1 MENIRT
7 KLFVGPSGKTYEI
20 REQNGEDEEILSNEA
35 DAKNLMN
42 ITKFIADIVVSTTF
56 TESGKLTIEDALNLP
71 LLDRMAILFQ
81 SRIFSLGDTVNFE
94 YDWGGNN
101 GKGKVFYEQDLKD
114 FLFEDYSKIPSNE
127 ELEAKPDAIP
137 YYPEMTQMKDNEL
150 KLSTGKIIRWDYL
163 DGNGEI
169 YLLNLTP
176 NERTRNSKLLARNL
190 RLQVEGNWDKISN
203 FRMFSVKEMAEMR
216 KAILSKDPEFLGTTD
231 ITNPDTGETI
241 SYPIMMAPTFFYLT
255 EA

>member
-1 MENIRT
+1 
-7 KLFVGPSGKTYEI
+7 
-20 REQNGEDEEILSNEA
+20 
-35 DAKNLMN
+35 
-42 ITKFIADIVVSTTF
+42 
-56 TESGKLTIEDALNLP
+56 
-71 LLDRMAILFQ
+71 MAILFQ

-101 GKGKVFYEQDLKD
+101 GKGKVFYEQDLND

-150 KLSTGKIIRWDYL
+150 KLSTGKVIRWDYL

-190 RLQVEGNWDKISN
+190 RLQVDGNWDKISN

-216 KAILSKDPEFLGTTD
+216 KAILSRDPEFLGTTA
-231 ITNPDTGETI
+231 ITNPDTGQI
-241 SYPIMMAPTFFYLT
+241 I
-255 EA
+255 